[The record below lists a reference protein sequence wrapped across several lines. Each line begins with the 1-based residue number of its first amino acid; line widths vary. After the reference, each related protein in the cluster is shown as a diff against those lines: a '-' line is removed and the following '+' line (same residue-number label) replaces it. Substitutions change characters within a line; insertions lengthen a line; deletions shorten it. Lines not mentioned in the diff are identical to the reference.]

1 MTHQARNSMT
11 QLTLVCTQM
20 LSPMR
25 DFSTYCLTEWKK
37 CWKAFSIYNYELQ
50 NKQTKISDSYILP
63 AYLHMLCMSLLG
75 HFFHAWI
82 IHYVSK
88 VLICFAA
95 HTKLS
100 ISSHKLR
107 TQGIIPSKYVSH
119 VITERGF
126 SLSGYDTQQMRQS
139 CHRFSSLP
147 KIQKE
152 LIKLIKNPKRFC
164 DLCNT
169 TNVQGLRSFQ
179 NRASQKCLQKI
190 LDQKFQFPSKK

>member
-1 MTHQARNSMT
+1 MSSGRMW
-11 QLTLVCTQM
+11 LDLLVKQVRQTA
-20 LSPMR
+20 LIFPPM
-25 DFSTYCLTEWKK
+25 
-37 CWKAFSIYNYELQ
+37 
-50 NKQTKISDSYILP
+50 
-63 AYLHMLCMSLLG
+63 YLRRLCMSLLG

-126 SLSGYDTQQMRQS
+126 SLSGYDTQLRAATVDFRQARQPY
-139 CHRFSSLP
+139 HRHQCRRAAATAFYSGKTAWLSYP
-147 KIQKE
+147 SWR
-152 LIKLIKNPKRFC
+152 PGY
-164 DLCNT
+164 NT
-169 TNVQGLRSFQ
+169 QSFT
-179 NRASQKCLQKI
+179 K
-190 LDQKFQFPSKK
+190 SKVV

>member
-1 MTHQARNSMT
+1 
-11 QLTLVCTQM
+11 
-20 LSPMR
+20 
-25 DFSTYCLTEWKK
+25 
-37 CWKAFSIYNYELQ
+37 
-50 NKQTKISDSYILP
+50 
-63 AYLHMLCMSLLG
+63 MLCMSLLG

-126 SLSGYDTQQMRQS
+126 SLSGYDTQGRHNRFKAGKTAVPPPIVPL
-139 CHRFSSLP
+139 CHETFYLAKSMQDSLAVLP
-147 KIQKE
+147 
-152 LIKLIKNPKRFC
+152 L
-164 DLCNT
+164 
-169 TNVQGLRSFQ
+169 VM
-179 NRASQKCLQKI
+179 A
-190 LDQKFQFPSKK
+190 

>member
-1 MTHQARNSMT
+1 MRGPSVFTE
-11 QLTLVCTQM
+11 M
-20 LSPMR
+20 LLPTR
-25 DFSTYCLTEWKK
+25 DFSAYCAAEWKK
-37 CWKAFSIYNYELQ
+37 GWKQEGLWHSQPRILEHT
-50 NKQTKISDSYILP
+50 NKQRAYIL
-63 AYLHMLCMSLLG
+63 HILCMSLLG

-126 SLSGYDTQQMRQS
+126 SLSGYDT
-139 CHRFSSLP
+139 
-147 KIQKE
+147 
-152 LIKLIKNPKRFC
+152 
-164 DLCNT
+164 
-169 TNVQGLRSFQ
+169 
-179 NRASQKCLQKI
+179 
-190 LDQKFQFPSKK
+190 

>member
-1 MTHQARNSMT
+1 MILFEKCSDPLH
-11 QLTLVCTQM
+11 
-20 LSPMR
+20 
-25 DFSTYCLTEWKK
+25 STYCSTEWKK
-37 CWKAFSIYNYELQ
+37 DWKAFGTTTNPRTNI
-50 NKQTKISDSYILP
+50 QTNSYYYIP
-63 AYLHMLCMSLLG
+63 TYKLHMLCMSLLG

-126 SLSGYDTQQMRQS
+126 SLSGYDTQGR
-139 CHRFSSLP
+139 HDRF
-147 KIQKE
+147 
-152 LIKLIKNPKRFC
+152 
-164 DLCNT
+164 
-169 TNVQGLRSFQ
+169 
-179 NRASQKCLQKI
+179 
-190 LDQKFQFPSKK
+190 